1 MLQNICYILQLSLQV
16 TSAQFFVDGRHLGFV
31 LVDVTGN
38 LLLQGYHPQE
48 KQAGNHVCKQLLRV
62 AEMQL
67 PCRSVNS
74 MLRVQNRLRDACLPE
89 RSAALDSPAH
99 ALYMGCSDGG
109 LLCLSPVPGKLL
121 SRLLMVEK
129 HLWQNI
135 DHIGGLHP
143 RSSRQ
148 FRPTTGDIG
157 HASRTIGDLDLA
169 WKYVSLS
176 HEEKVEVAK
185 KAGLSLNAL
194 MDDFAELHAS
204 LLHF

>member
-1 MLQNICYILQLSLQV
+1 M
-16 TSAQFFVDGRHLGFV
+16 
-31 LVDVTGN
+31 LVDVDGN

-48 KQAGNHVCKQLLRV
+48 KQAGNQVCKQLQRV
-62 AEMQL
+62 SEMRL
-67 PCRSVNS
+67 PSRSVND

-99 ALYMGCSDGG
+99 ALYMGCSDGAI
-109 LLCLSPVPGKLL
+109 LCLSPVPGKML

-129 HLWQNI
+129 HLWQNM
-135 DHIGGLHP
+135 DHCGGLHP
-143 RSSRQ
+143 KSSRQ

-157 HASRTIGDLDLA
+157 HASRPIGDLDLA

-194 MDDFAELHAS
+194 MDDFAELNAS
-204 LLHF
+204 LQHF